1 MSTPFQKYLLES
13 IKDYDTPPGVYYDP
27 IRDQSVKGDDPFD
40 FDEVLPKPNLGPPP
54 GTDWEIGIIRND
66 PNFPILV
73 LIELMRLRGDYNK
86 DILRYAQRVLLG
98 LPENVEDW
106 QQYFDTLITSLLG
119 DAGWLGR
126 RIFLN
131 VEGGIEG
138 QIETILGILN
148 EIMDNPLGGSDYL
161 QWHIDQLLQQLIDF
175 LSNYEYDGEYGG

>member
-1 MSTPFQKYLLES
+1 MES

-54 GTDWEIGIIRND
+54 GTDWEIDIISND
-66 PNFPILV
+66 PNFPIRA
-73 LIELMRLRGDYNK
+73 LIQLMRMRGDYNK

-106 QQYFDTLITSLLG
+106 QQYFDTLITGLLG